1 MCGRDEEKN
10 ETEVLLVRQSS
21 SEGCG
26 IPGAW
31 TKKGSVIRLSKNPKQ
46 KKNEIKGEGKEV
58 KIKIK

>member
-1 MCGRDEEKN
+1 MVILKGKNFKMCGRDEEKN

-31 TKKGSVIRLSKNPKQ
+31 TKKGSVIRLSKNPK
-46 KKNEIKGEGKEV
+46 
-58 KIKIK
+58 